1 MVDLKIKVLNVGRNI
16 TMTKDNV
23 KLTIDSSIAYRI
35 TNPIISHYV
44 LGNKNVIKETIKIE
58 HLYN

>member
-1 MVDLKIKVLNVGRNI
+1 MVDMKIKVLNVGRNV

-23 KLTIDSSIAYRI
+23 KLTIDSSIAFRI

-44 LGNKNVIKETIKIE
+44 LGIKFMIKEIIKIG
-58 HLYN
+58 H